1 MVCGYVSSYGGAYEV
16 FVEKYEKEQAEYI
29 EERLPKRLVDRALEN
44 SRRAAIE
51 DKADAPTSFYS
62 DEKDGLKRWQAF
74 LWLLKNLSW
83 KLHEFQRKF
92 FTHAIAPAVAQSIIG
107 PDWPTYGPGLS
118 EKHGW
123 NHIVKRAI
131 GSGPRRE
138 GKSVVVSV
146 VIAALALVTRCVICV
161 FSTGRRA
168 SDGLRDY
175 VINNYRNSGRT
186 DRIASRGLTSETIHI
201 FTGIHGK
208 TGEMSTLRF
217 FPAAEKI
224 ANHQLHPTNIT
235 PSPLACY
242 AFVSLLFSALLMVCL
257 FASGIRSHTIHY
269 TNPPHQRVG
278 SCKELRYVSVHYQM
292 SMYVC

>member
-16 FVEKYEKEQAEYI
+16 FVEKYEKEQAEYV
-29 EERLPKRLVDRALEN
+29 EERLPKRLADRALEN

-224 ANHQLHPTNIT
+224 AKLQLHPHEHHTIA
-235 PSPLACY
+235 AC
-242 AFVSLLFSALLMVCL
+242 LLALLHFVVVVLSSFDGMFICFRYQVTRDPL
-257 FASGIRSHTIHY
+257 HH
-269 TNPPHQRVG
+269 PPTRG
-278 SCKELRYVSVHYQM
+278 SVPTRNFGTFRFITK
-292 SMYVC
+292 